1 MDHKHDQTP
10 APWRVFPF
18 AGTVLK
24 NLQCIEVVLVYL
36 TYRNLAQAH
45 EDHHH
50 KIAYQVMEYENRYDL
65 VDDMDVIISATSV

>member
-24 NLQCIEVVLVYL
+24 NLFSLSLI
-36 TYRNLAQAH
+36 H
-45 EDHHH
+45 
-50 KIAYQVMEYENRYDL
+50 I
-65 VDDMDVIISATSV
+65 